1 MLLTNGSLVIGKG
14 DPISPLG
21 DIIRL
26 PIPARKLD
34 IDMMEQKLYWISSE
48 DGVCTCMH
56 NVHVEMYVQ
65 CTMYICKCSCK
76 YNVHVHMYVQC
87 TCTCMYNVHI

>member
-1 MLLTNGSLVIGKG
+1 MMLLTNGSLVIGKEE
-14 DPISPLG
+14 DPRLPLG

-48 DGVCTCMH
+48 DGVCTCR
-56 NVHVEMYVQ
+56 NV
-65 CTMYICKCSCK
+65 CT
-76 YNVHVHMYVQC
+76 
-87 TCTCMYNVHI
+87 MYNVHM

>member
-1 MLLTNGSLVIGKG
+1 MMLLTNGSVVIGKE
-14 DPISPLG
+14 DPRFFFG

-48 DGVCTCMH
+48 DGVCTRIGDDLLH
-56 NVHVEMYVQ
+56 
-65 CTMYICKCSCK
+65 
-76 YNVHVHMYVQC
+76 VHVHM
-87 TCTCMYNVHI
+87 

>member
-1 MLLTNGSLVIGKG
+1 MLLTNGNLVIGKG

-48 DGVCTCMH
+48 DGVCTCR
-56 NVHVEMYVQ
+56 NV
-65 CTMYICKCSCK
+65 CT
-76 YNVHVHMYVQC
+76 
-87 TCTCMYNVHI
+87 MYNVHM